1 MTAYYV
7 LLSRLVGSTGQEIT
21 AIEMIA
27 THSYKEGGISWP
39 GVKLRTLQ
47 YLRWQSGQ
55 GAVDKSLHCSFFEG
69 KKDEKGYIHLP
80 LVHLSD
86 FGGLWSIT
94 AAPTCPLI
102 GPRVCRAGEFGLR
115 VWRSD
120 KAGGWGCRLCSGTF
134 AFERNALE

>member
-1 MTAYYV
+1 MGRGLWTKAFTV
-7 LLSRLVGSTGQEIT
+7 VS
-21 AIEMIA
+21 
-27 THSYKEGGISWP
+27 
-39 GVKLRTLQ
+39 LR
-47 YLRWQSGQ
+47 
-55 GAVDKSLHCSFFEG
+55 G

-115 VWRSD
+115 V
-120 KAGGWGCRLCSGTF
+120 
-134 AFERNALE
+134 